1 MRRRG
6 IGYLLSLFALLWA
19 RLPGPSAQREE
30 GFECRLEPDGVK
42 IVSLKKPWLES
53 RTTGITLQRL
63 RRTPDGYVAE
73 EEPLKSLVEVE
84 NVSTRIAIMR
94 NLREDL
100 KGRLL
105 KGEGLHAL
113 VTGSVQGE
121 EFIKLEDMLI
131 EGDGRGRWKIIE
143 RG

>member
-19 RLPGPSAQREE
+19 RLPGLSAQKEFD
-30 GFECRLEPDGVK
+30 FECELDLDDVK
-42 IVSLKKPWLES
+42 IISLKKPWFRPLT
-53 RTTGITLQRL
+53 RGITLQRL
-63 RRTPDGYVAE
+63 RRTPGGYVAE

-84 NVSTRIAIMR
+84 DVSPGIAILR
-94 NLREDL
+94 NLRKDL
-100 KGRLL
+100 KKRLL
-105 KGEGLHAL
+105 NGVGPHAL

-131 EGDGRGRWKIIE
+131 EGDGRGRWKIIK
-143 RG
+143 RR